1 MDIDWPVLIG
11 CMVLALAVTV
21 LNGGSG
27 SSTRSSRRTGRRPGR
42 GFGGGGGRF
51 SSRRRSFSGGGGRF
65 SSGRTRPAR
74 SKSAVKRRRR

>member
-51 SSRRRSFSGGGGRF
+51 SSRRSFSGGGGRF